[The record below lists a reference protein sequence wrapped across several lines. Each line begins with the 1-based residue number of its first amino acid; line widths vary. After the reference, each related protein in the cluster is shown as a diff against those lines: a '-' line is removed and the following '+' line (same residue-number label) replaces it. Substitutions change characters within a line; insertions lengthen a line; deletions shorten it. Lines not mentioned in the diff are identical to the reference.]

1 MNGNKYVWLL
11 ILVASYFCWGLYVN
25 QYPIEIT
32 SDDAFNFSRAVERF
46 SVLEFRPHFP
56 GYPAFVILNRVAAT
70 IVSPITAN
78 VWVSLLGAL
87 MLPLLVARIVFIL
100 SASWWKSVLGCVV
113 LLMQPLLVSMA
124 LSGLSDPIALAFFL
138 MAVISAIL
146 QRNYHVGFWLGLMLA
161 SRPSYFPLAMGL
173 ALFPLFVPSHL
184 LKLKAYFQ
192 AASVIAIIGCVSLL
206 FILQHDGMAYFEE
219 GVRFTQGHFEIWGN
233 TAEGNQS
240 QIIQWVKG
248 LMSAYGLVILSSIFI
263 LLIWSLKTVFKKPSE
278 QQLKARYVGM
288 ISVIALIYWVWI
300 TLGQNP
306 DNLRHWAPVLVLVI
320 IVFSM
325 SFCSMFWQNKKG
337 VVPLFVILLFIVT
350 GDKLTVEQSR
360 QAPIQQAIAWFEVH
374 PEASMIGTNYSV
386 NLLRDRLGE
395 RAVYDMY
402 YPSSNIKLHEAALVS
417 PESAWRISGTVL
429 EKGILVQQ
437 FSARFIGER
446 TLYLY
451 QIIDEQ

>member
-1 MNGNKYVWLL
+1 MIGNKYIWLL
-11 ILVASYFCWGLYVN
+11 IIVASYFCWGLYVS

-56 GYPAFVILNRVAAT
+56 GYPAFVILNRVAAI
-70 IVSPITAN
+70 IVNPIAAN

-100 SASWWKSVLGCVV
+100 SESWWKSVLGCVV

-173 ALFPLFVPSHL
+173 ALFPLLVPSRL
-184 LKLKAYFQ
+184 SKLKAYFQ

-206 FILQHDGMAYFEE
+206 FILQHDGIAYFDE

-233 TAEGNQS
+233 TAEGNPS
-240 QIIQWVKG
+240 QIIQWMKG
-248 LMSAYGLVILSSIFI
+248 LVSTYGLVIINSIFI
-263 LLIWSLKTVFKKPSE
+263 LFVWSLKTLLKKPSE

-306 DNLRHWAPVLVLVI
+306 DNLRHWAPVLVLAV

-325 SFCSMFWQNKKG
+325 NFCSRFWKNKKG
-337 VVPLFVILLFIVT
+337 VVPLFIIFLFIVT
-350 GDKLTVEQSR
+350 GDKLMVEQSPR
-360 QAPIQQAIAWFEVH
+360 APIQQAIAWFKVH
-374 PEASMIGTNYSV
+374 PEASVIGTNYSV
-386 NLLRDRLGE
+386 NLLRDRLSE

-402 YPSSNIKLHEAALVS
+402 YPSSDIKLHEAAFTS
-417 PESAWRISGTVL
+417 PKSAWRISGSVL